1 MVSRGLVAA
10 CAAAVVNGGLSRRH
24 DNFRDN
30 FRAHSARLRQQT
42 IDAKHKRPPQPPQA
56 KGRARDAQGVAA
68 IVTGAARAFARSAGR
83 ARDAQGVA
91 VIVTGAARAFARSAE
106 IRDALKGFIVA
117 NGATP
122 FFAVHLEDSC
132 SGAKF
137 YPGHQRRAPGEQRLH
152 SGNPYAN
159 VSCLQWLAGHN
170 ATGLDVEAYLAETY
184 PGAGLI
190 HVSRESTCAEFDYKW
205 ACCATPGRGLRL
217 EPRGMPALQYYW
229 MHHCFAAVVARERER
244 GKEFAWIARTRP
256 DLYLVAPIQIGA
268 PQGGAEPPREYRSGD
283 WVNVTRGAG
292 DCATLARKS
301 GQPAEGDYEE
311 GWDAFFFVPRSRAD
325 QFFAVAAFER
335 ECRRLRN
342 TPSRRPLRIA
352 KAFARKGPGA
362 RARGLLEAKKRSH
375 RLPSRSHLA
384 TKERASILGAERRA
398 PEYGWRRGLGCF
410 RLRAFPIVQ
419 LYVTPE
425 GPSFNCA
432 RAPGGMRRDC
442 DARRAP
448 FNMALDLAP
457 AGGVVVTTL

>member
-1 MVSRGLVAA
+1 MGSRGLVAA
-10 CAAAVVNGGLSRRH
+10 ACTAAFVNGGLLSRRH

-30 FRAHSARLRQQT
+30 FRAHSARLRQQA
-42 IDAKHKRPPQPPQA
+42 INAKRRRPQQPPQA

-68 IVTGAARAFARSAGR
+68 IVTGAARAFARSA
-83 ARDAQGVA
+83 
-91 VIVTGAARAFARSAE
+91 E
-106 IRDALKGFIVA
+106 IRDALKSFIVA

-137 YPGHQRRAPGEQRLH
+137 YPGHQRRAPGAEQRLH

-159 VSCLQWLAGHN
+159 VSCVQWLAGHN
-170 ATGLDVEAYLAETY
+170 ATTGLDVEAYLAETY

-268 PQGGAEPPREYRSGD
+268 PPRGAEPPREYRSGG

-325 QFFAVAAFER
+325 QFFAVATFER

-457 AGGVVVTTL
+457 TTRAVYSLATRR

>member
-24 DNFRDN
+24 DNFRAN

-68 IVTGAARAFARSAGR
+68 
-83 ARDAQGVA
+83 
-91 VIVTGAARAFARSAE
+91 IVTGAARAFARSAE

-159 VSCLQWLAGHN
+159 VSCVQWLAGHN

-457 AGGVVVTTL
+457 TTRAGGVVVTTL

>member
-1 MVSRGLVAA
+1 MMSRGLVAAA
-10 CAAAVVNGGLSRRH
+10 CAAAVVNGGLVSRRH
-24 DNFRDN
+24 DNFRAN
-30 FRAHSARLRQQT
+30 FRAHSARLRQQA
-42 IDAKHKRPPQPPQA
+42 INAKRTRPQQPPQA

-68 IVTGAARAFARSAGR
+68 IVTGAARAFARSA
-83 ARDAQGVA
+83 
-91 VIVTGAARAFARSAE
+91 E
-106 IRDALKGFIVA
+106 IRDALKSFIVA

-137 YPGHQRRAPGEQRLH
+137 YPGHQRREPGAEQRLR

-159 VSCLQWLAGHN
+159 VSCLQWLGGHN
-170 ATGLDVEAYLAETY
+170 ATGFDVEAYLAETY

-268 PQGGAEPPREYRSGD
+268 PPRAAEPPPREYRSGD

-301 GQPAEGDYEE
+301 GQPAEGDYVE

-335 ECRRLRN
+335 ECRRLGN
-342 TPSRRPLRIA
+342 
-352 KAFARKGPGA
+352 
-362 RARGLLEAKKRSH
+362 
-375 RLPSRSHLA
+375 
-384 TKERASILGAERRA
+384 ASIVGAERRA

-410 RLRAFPIVQ
+410 RLRTFPIVQ

-432 RAPGGMRRDC
+432 RVPSGMRRDC

-448 FNMALDLAP
+448 FNTAFDLAP
-457 AGGVVVTTL
+457 TTRAGVVVTTL

>member
-1 MVSRGLVAA
+1 MMSRGLVAAA
-10 CAAAVVNGGLSRRH
+10 CAAAVVNGGLLSRRH
-24 DNFRDN
+24 DNFRAN
-30 FRAHSARLRQQT
+30 FRAHSARLRQQA
-42 IDAKHKRPPQPPQA
+42 INAKRRRPQQPRPQQPPPQ
-56 KGRARDAQGVAA
+56 RARDAQGVAA
-68 IVTGAARAFARSAGR
+68 IVTGAARAFARSA
-83 ARDAQGVA
+83 
-91 VIVTGAARAFARSAE
+91 E
-106 IRDALKGFIVA
+106 IRDALKSFIVA
-117 NGATP
+117 NNATP

-137 YPGHQRRAPGEQRLH
+137 YPGHQSRAVGAEQRLR

-159 VSCLQWLAGHN
+159 VSCLQWLGGHN
-170 ATGLDVEAYLAETY
+170 ATGFDVEAYLAETY

-352 KAFARKGPGA
+352 RKGPGA

-375 RLPSRSHLA
+375 RLPSRS
-384 TKERASILGAERRA
+384 
-398 PEYGWRRGLGCF
+398 
-410 RLRAFPIVQ
+410 Q
-419 LYVTPE
+419 
-425 GPSFNCA
+425 
-432 RAPGGMRRDC
+432 
-442 DARRAP
+442 
-448 FNMALDLAP
+448 LAP
-457 AGGVVVTTL
+457 RAREIKK

>member
-1 MVSRGLVAA
+1 MGSRGLVAA
-10 CAAAVVNGGLSRRH
+10 ACTAAFVNGGLLSRRH
-24 DNFRDN
+24 DNFRAN

-68 IVTGAARAFARSAGR
+68 IVTGAARAFARSA
-83 ARDAQGVA
+83 
-91 VIVTGAARAFARSAE
+91 E
-106 IRDALKGFIVA
+106 IRDALKSFIVA

-137 YPGHQRRAPGEQRLH
+137 YPGHQRRAPGAEQRLH

-159 VSCLQWLAGHN
+159 VSCVQWLAGHN

-292 DCATLARKS
+292 DCSTLARKS

-352 KAFARKGPGA
+352 NAFARKGPGA

-448 FNMALDLAP
+448 FNTAFDL
-457 AGGVVVTTL
+457 VRL

>member
-1 MVSRGLVAA
+1 MMSRGLVAAA
-10 CAAAVVNGGLSRRH
+10 CAAAVVNGGLLSRRH
-24 DNFRDN
+24 DNFRAN
-30 FRAHSARLRQQT
+30 FRAHSARLRQQA
-42 IDAKHKRPPQPPQA
+42 INAKRRRPEPPLQA

-68 IVTGAARAFARSAGR
+68 IVTGAARAFARSA
-83 ARDAQGVA
+83 
-91 VIVTGAARAFARSAE
+91 E
-106 IRDALKGFIVA
+106 IRDALKSFIVA

-137 YPGHQRRAPGEQRLH
+137 YPGHQKRRAPGAEQRLH

-229 MHHCFAAVVARERER
+229 MHHCFAAVVAREHER
-244 GKEFAWIARTRP
+244 GKAFAWIARTRP

-268 PQGGAEPPREYRSGD
+268 PPRGAEPPREYRSGG

-311 GWDAFFFVPRSRAD
+311 GWDAFFFVTRSRAD

-342 TPSRRPLRIA
+342 TPSRRPLRI
-352 KAFARKGPGA
+352 ARKGPGA

-457 AGGVVVTTL
+457 TTRAGVVVTTL

>member
-1 MVSRGLVAA
+1 MMSRGLVAAA
-10 CAAAVVNGGLSRRH
+10 CAAAVVNGGLLSRRH

-30 FRAHSARLRQQT
+30 FRAHSARLRQQA
-42 IDAKHKRPPQPPQA
+42 INAKRTRPQQPPQA

-68 IVTGAARAFARSAGR
+68 IVTGAARAFARSA
-83 ARDAQGVA
+83 
-91 VIVTGAARAFARSAE
+91 E
-106 IRDALKGFIVA
+106 IRDALKSFIVA
-117 NGATP
+117 NNATP

-137 YPGHQRRAPGEQRLH
+137 YPGHQRLAPGAEQRLR

-159 VSCLQWLAGHN
+159 VSCVQWLAGQSAGHN
-170 ATGLDVEAYLAETY
+170 ATGVDVEAYLAETY

-325 QFFAVAAFER
+325 QVFAVAAFER
-335 ECRRLRN
+335 ECRRLGRSPPRR
-342 TPSRRPLRIA
+342 TPRPPRRPRRPPRSPRRPPSRRLGNT
-352 KAFARKGPGA
+352 K
-362 RARGLLEAKKRSH
+362 
-375 RLPSRSHLA
+375 
-384 TKERASILGAERRA
+384 KERASIVGAERRA

-410 RLRAFPIVQ
+410 RLRTFPIVQ

-457 AGGVVVTTL
+457 TTRAV

>member
-1 MVSRGLVAA
+1 MVSRGFVAA
-10 CAAAVVNGGLSRRH
+10 TCAAAVVNGGLLSRRH
-24 DNFRDN
+24 DNFRAN
-30 FRAHSARLRQQT
+30 FRAHNARLRQQA
-42 IDAKHKRPPQPPQA
+42 IYAKRRRPQPPQA

-68 IVTGAARAFARSAGR
+68 IVTGAARAFARSA
-83 ARDAQGVA
+83 
-91 VIVTGAARAFARSAE
+91 E
-106 IRDALKGFIVA
+106 IRDALKSFIVA
-117 NGATP
+117 NNATG

-137 YPGHQRRAPGEQRLH
+137 YPDHQRRAPRAEQRLH

-159 VSCLQWLAGHN
+159 VSCVQWLAGHN
-170 ATGLDVEAYLAETY
+170 ATTGLDVEAYLAETY

-268 PQGGAEPPREYRSGD
+268 PPRGAEPPREYRSGG

-352 KAFARKGPGA
+352 NAFARKGPGA

-448 FNMALDLAP
+448 FNTAFDLAR
-457 AGGVVVTTL
+457 L

>member
-1 MVSRGLVAA
+1 MMSRGLVAAA
-10 CAAAVVNGGLSRRH
+10 CAAAVVNGGLLSRRH

-30 FRAHSARLRQQT
+30 FRAHSARLRQQA
-42 IDAKHKRPPQPPQA
+42 INAKRTRPQQPPQA
-56 KGRARDAQGVAA
+56 KGRTRDAQGVAA
-68 IVTGAARAFARSAGR
+68 IVTGAARAFARSA
-83 ARDAQGVA
+83 
-91 VIVTGAARAFARSAE
+91 E
-106 IRDALKGFIVA
+106 IRDALKSFIVA
-117 NGATP
+117 NNATP

-137 YPGHQRRAPGEQRLH
+137 YPGHQRLAPGAEQRLR

-159 VSCLQWLAGHN
+159 VSCVQWLAGQSAGHN
-170 ATGLDVEAYLAETY
+170 ATGVDVEAYLAETY

-335 ECRRLRN
+335 ECRRLGRSPPRR
-342 TPSRRPLRIA
+342 TPRPPRRPRRPPRSPRRPPSRRLGNT
-352 KAFARKGPGA
+352 K
-362 RARGLLEAKKRSH
+362 
-375 RLPSRSHLA
+375 
-384 TKERASILGAERRA
+384 KERASIVGAERRA

-410 RLRAFPIVQ
+410 RLRTFPIVQ

-457 AGGVVVTTL
+457 TTRAV

>member
-1 MVSRGLVAA
+1 MMSRGLVAA
-10 CAAAVVNGGLSRRH
+10 ASAAAVVNGGLLSRRH
-24 DNFRDN
+24 DNFRAN
-30 FRAHSARLRQQT
+30 FRAHNARLRQQA
-42 IDAKHKRPPQPPQA
+42 IYAKRRRPQPPQA

-68 IVTGAARAFARSAGR
+68 IVTGAARAFARSA
-83 ARDAQGVA
+83 
-91 VIVTGAARAFARSAE
+91 E
-106 IRDALKGFIVA
+106 IRDALKSFIVA

-137 YPGHQRRAPGEQRLH
+137 YPGNQSRAVGAEQRLR

-268 PQGGAEPPREYRSGD
+268 PPRGAEPPREYRSGG

-311 GWDAFFFVPRSRAD
+311 GWDAFFFVPRSRAY
-325 QFFAVAAFER
+325 QVFAVAAFER

-342 TPSRRPLRIA
+342 TPSRRPLRI
-352 KAFARKGPGA
+352 ARKGPGA

-457 AGGVVVTTL
+457 TTRAGGVVVTTL

>member
-10 CAAAVVNGGLSRRH
+10 ACTAAFVNGGLLSRRH
-24 DNFRDN
+24 DNFRAN

-68 IVTGAARAFARSAGR
+68 IVTGAARAFARSA
-83 ARDAQGVA
+83 
-91 VIVTGAARAFARSAE
+91 E

-137 YPGHQRRAPGEQRLH
+137 YPGHQKRRAPGAEQRLH

-205 ACCATPGRGLRL
+205 ACCAKPGRGLRL

-256 DLYLVAPIQIGA
+256 DLYLVLSLIHI
-268 PQGGAEPPREYRSGD
+268 
-283 WVNVTRGAG
+283 
-292 DCATLARKS
+292 
-301 GQPAEGDYEE
+301 
-311 GWDAFFFVPRSRAD
+311 
-325 QFFAVAAFER
+325 
-335 ECRRLRN
+335 
-342 TPSRRPLRIA
+342 
-352 KAFARKGPGA
+352 
-362 RARGLLEAKKRSH
+362 
-375 RLPSRSHLA
+375 
-384 TKERASILGAERRA
+384 
-398 PEYGWRRGLGCF
+398 
-410 RLRAFPIVQ
+410 
-419 LYVTPE
+419 
-425 GPSFNCA
+425 
-432 RAPGGMRRDC
+432 
-442 DARRAP
+442 
-448 FNMALDLAP
+448 
-457 AGGVVVTTL
+457 

>member
-10 CAAAVVNGGLSRRH
+10 ACAAAFVQGGLLSRRH
-24 DNFRDN
+24 DNFRAN
-30 FRAHSARLRQQT
+30 FRAHSARLRQQA
-42 IDAKHKRPPQPPQA
+42 INAKRKRPQQPRPQHPPPQA

-68 IVTGAARAFARSAGR
+68 IVTGAARAFARSA
-83 ARDAQGVA
+83 
-91 VIVTGAARAFARSAE
+91 E
-106 IRDALKGFIVA
+106 IRDALKSFIVA

-137 YPGHQRRAPGEQRLH
+137 YPGHQRRAPGLR

-159 VSCLQWLAGHN
+159 VSCLQWLGGHN
-170 ATGLDVEAYLAETY
+170 ATGFDVEAYLAETY

-268 PQGGAEPPREYRSGD
+268 PPRGAEPPPREYRSGG

-342 TPSRRPLRIA
+342 TPSRRPLRI
-352 KAFARKGPGA
+352 ARKGPGA

-457 AGGVVVTTL
+457 TTRVV

>member
-1 MVSRGLVAA
+1 MVSRGFVAA
-10 CAAAVVNGGLSRRH
+10 TCAAAVVNGGLVSRRH
-24 DNFRDN
+24 DNFRAN
-30 FRAHSARLRQQT
+30 FRAHNARLRQQA
-42 IDAKHKRPPQPPQA
+42 IYAKRRRPQPPQA

-68 IVTGAARAFARSAGR
+68 IVTGAARAFARSA
-83 ARDAQGVA
+83 
-91 VIVTGAARAFARSAE
+91 E
-106 IRDALKGFIVA
+106 IRDALKSFIVA
-117 NGATP
+117 NNATP

-137 YPGHQRRAPGEQRLH
+137 YPGHQRLAPGAEQRLR

-159 VSCLQWLAGHN
+159 VSCVQWLAGQSAGHN
-170 ATGLDVEAYLAETY
+170 ATGVDVEAYLAETY

-268 PQGGAEPPREYRSGD
+268 PQGGAEPPREYRSGG

-425 GPSFNCA
+425 GPSLNCA
-432 RAPGGMRRDC
+432 RVPSGMRRDC

-457 AGGVVVTTL
+457 TTRAGVVVTTL

>member
-1 MVSRGLVAA
+1 MMSRGLVAAA
-10 CAAAVVNGGLSRRH
+10 CAAAVVNGGLLSRRH
-24 DNFRDN
+24 DNFRAN
-30 FRAHSARLRQQT
+30 FRAHNARLRQQA
-42 IDAKHKRPPQPPQA
+42 IYAKRRRPQPPQA

-68 IVTGAARAFARSAGR
+68 IVTGAARAFARSA
-83 ARDAQGVA
+83 
-91 VIVTGAARAFARSAE
+91 E
-106 IRDALKGFIVA
+106 IRDALKSFIVA

-137 YPGHQRRAPGEQRLH
+137 YPGHQSRAVGTEQRLR

-159 VSCLQWLAGHN
+159 VSCLQWLGGHN
-170 ATGLDVEAYLAETY
+170 ATGFDVEAYLAETY

-229 MHHCFAAVVARERER
+229 IHHCFAAVVARERER

-268 PQGGAEPPREYRSGD
+268 PPRGAEPPREYRSGG

-352 KAFARKGPGA
+352 RKGPGA

-398 PEYGWRRGLGCF
+398 PEYGWRRGLVCF
-410 RLRAFPIVQ
+410 RLRTFPIVQ

-457 AGGVVVTTL
+457 TTRAGGVVVTTL

>member
-1 MVSRGLVAA
+1 MMSRLVAAA
-10 CAAAVVNGGLSRRH
+10 CAAAVVNGGLRSGRH

-30 FRAHSARLRQQT
+30 FRAHSARLRQQA
-42 IDAKHKRPPQPPQA
+42 INAKRTRPQQPPQA

-68 IVTGAARAFARSAGR
+68 IVTGAARAFARSA
-83 ARDAQGVA
+83 
-91 VIVTGAARAFARSAE
+91 E
-106 IRDALKGFIVA
+106 IRDALKSFIVA

-137 YPGHQRRAPGEQRLH
+137 YPGHQRRAPGAEQRLH

-159 VSCLQWLAGHN
+159 VSCVQWLAGQSAGHN
-170 ATGLDVEAYLAETY
+170 ATGVDVEAYLAETY

-325 QFFAVAAFER
+325 QVFAVAAFER

-342 TPSRRPLRIA
+342 TPSRRPLRI
-352 KAFARKGPGA
+352 ARKGPGA

-448 FNMALDLAP
+448 FNMALDRP
-457 AGGVVVTTL
+457 RAGGVVVTTL

>member
-1 MVSRGLVAA
+1 MVSRGLVAAA
-10 CAAAVVNGGLSRRH
+10 CAAAVVNGGLLSRRH
-24 DNFRDN
+24 DNFRAN
-30 FRAHSARLRQQT
+30 FRAHSARLRQQA
-42 IDAKHKRPPQPPQA
+42 INAKRRRPQQPRPQQPPPQA
-56 KGRARDAQGVAA
+56 KRARDAQGVAA
-68 IVTGAARAFARSAGR
+68 IVTGAARAFARSA
-83 ARDAQGVA
+83 
-91 VIVTGAARAFARSAE
+91 E
-106 IRDALKGFIVA
+106 IRDALKSFIVA

-137 YPGHQRRAPGEQRLH
+137 YPGHQRLAPGAEQRLR

-159 VSCLQWLAGHN
+159 VSCVQWLAGQSAGHN
-170 ATGLDVEAYLAETY
+170 ATGVDVEAYLAENY

-268 PQGGAEPPREYRSGD
+268 PQGGAEPPREYRSGG

-301 GQPAEGDYEE
+301 GQPAEGYYEE

-342 TPSRRPLRIA
+342 TPSRRPLRI
-352 KAFARKGPGA
+352 ARKGPGA

-457 AGGVVVTTL
+457 TTRAV

>member
-1 MVSRGLVAA
+1 MVSRGLVAAAA
-10 CAAAVVNGGLSRRH
+10 CAAAVVNGGLLSRRH

-42 IDAKHKRPPQPPQA
+42 INAKRRRPPQA

-68 IVTGAARAFARSAGR
+68 
-83 ARDAQGVA
+83 
-91 VIVTGAARAFARSAE
+91 IVTGAARAFARSAE

-137 YPGHQRRAPGEQRLH
+137 YPGHQKRRAPGAEQRLH

-159 VSCLQWLAGHN
+159 VSCVQWLAGHN

-352 KAFARKGPGA
+352 RKGPGA

-457 AGGVVVTTL
+457 TTRAGGVVVTTL

>member
-1 MVSRGLVAA
+1 MMSRGLVAAA
-10 CAAAVVNGGLSRRH
+10 CAAAVVNGGLLSRRH
-24 DNFRDN
+24 DNFR
-30 FRAHSARLRQQT
+30 AHYARLRQQT
-42 IDAKHKRPPQPPQA
+42 INAKRRRPQQPRPQQPPPQ
-56 KGRARDAQGVAA
+56 RARDAQGVAA
-68 IVTGAARAFARSAGR
+68 IVTGAARAFARSA
-83 ARDAQGVA
+83 
-91 VIVTGAARAFARSAE
+91 E
-106 IRDALKGFIVA
+106 IRDALKSFIVA

-137 YPGHQRRAPGEQRLH
+137 YPGHQSRAVGTEQRLR

-159 VSCLQWLAGHN
+159 VSCLQWLGGHN
-170 ATGLDVEAYLAETY
+170 ATGFDVEAYLAETY

-190 HVSRESTCAEFDYKW
+190 HVFRESTCAEFDYKW

-268 PQGGAEPPREYRSGD
+268 PQGGAEPPREYRSGG

-342 TPSRRPLRIA
+342 TPSRRPLRI
-352 KAFARKGPGA
+352 ARKGPGA

-448 FNMALDLAP
+448 FNMALDRP
-457 AGGVVVTTL
+457 RAGGVVVTTL

>member
-1 MVSRGLVAA
+1 M
-10 CAAAVVNGGLSRRH
+10 
-24 DNFRDN
+24 
-30 FRAHSARLRQQT
+30 
-42 IDAKHKRPPQPPQA
+42 
-56 KGRARDAQGVAA
+56 
-68 IVTGAARAFARSAGR
+68 
-83 ARDAQGVA
+83 
-91 VIVTGAARAFARSAE
+91 
-106 IRDALKGFIVA
+106 
-117 NGATP
+117 
-122 FFAVHLEDSC
+122 HLEDSC

-137 YPGHQRRAPGEQRLH
+137 YPGHQRRAPGAEQRLR

-159 VSCLQWLAGHN
+159 VSCVQWLAGHN
-170 ATGLDVEAYLAETY
+170 ATGLDVEAYLAENY

-352 KAFARKGPGA
+352 RKGPGA
-362 RARGLLEAKKRSH
+362 RARGHLEAKKRSH

-457 AGGVVVTTL
+457 TTRAV

>member
-1 MVSRGLVAA
+1 MVSRGLVAAAA
-10 CAAAVVNGGLSRRH
+10 CAAAVVNGGVLSRRH

-42 IDAKHKRPPQPPQA
+42 INAKRRRPWQPPPQA

-68 IVTGAARAFARSAGR
+68 
-83 ARDAQGVA
+83 
-91 VIVTGAARAFARSAE
+91 IVTGAARAFARSAE

-137 YPGHQRRAPGEQRLH
+137 YPGHQKRRAPGAEQRLH

-159 VSCLQWLAGHN
+159 VSCVQWLAGHN

-268 PQGGAEPPREYRSGD
+268 PQGGAEPAREYRSGD

-292 DCATLARKS
+292 DCSTLARKS

-342 TPSRRPLRIA
+342 TPSRRPLRI
-352 KAFARKGPGA
+352 ARKGPGA

-457 AGGVVVTTL
+457 TTRAGGVVVTTL